1 MTANSVPKTWHVS
14 SWSTLAWLETGVKL
28 IGLVAAILALI
39 QALSG
44 GTFTAPTGGR
54 LIQVILLS
62 LLAFGLFVAIGDR
75 YLERETIAMIF
86 VLINNVG
93 HWGMVYALLT
103 LPGPGT
109 LLIIFAALMMIGD
122 LIKIRWITTNQIS
135 MRGYPPSVL
144 VGLTGFF
151 VFGYLMILVL
161 ALIGV

>member
-1 MTANSVPKTWHVS
+1 MTANSVPKAWHVS
-14 SWSTLAWLETGVKL
+14 SWSTLAWLETGIKL
-28 IGLVAAILALI
+28 VGLVAAIVALI

-93 HWGMVYALLT
+93 HWGMVGRH
-103 LPGPGT
+103 LPFHDPC
-109 LLIIFAALMMIGD
+109 LF
-122 LIKIRWITTNQIS
+122 
-135 MRGYPPSVL
+135 
-144 VGLTGFF
+144 
-151 VFGYLMILVL
+151 
-161 ALIGV
+161 